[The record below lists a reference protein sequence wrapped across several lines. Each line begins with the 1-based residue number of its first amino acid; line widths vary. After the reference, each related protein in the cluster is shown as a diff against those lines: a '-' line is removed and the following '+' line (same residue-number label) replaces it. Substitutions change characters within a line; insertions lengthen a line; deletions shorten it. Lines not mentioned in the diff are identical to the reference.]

1 MTLTVHFLTY
11 LFCGTWSLTAVWAEG
26 RLAEADWQQD
36 GMRATQFRARAWPG
50 LREDS
55 YWDAWR
61 QTLQGLLFKN
71 FATCFRHCASCKL
84 FKVFL
89 FLSKDPED
97 FKPAR
102 SKRFLF
108 ETNSSRSTHLTR
120 CASPWQR
127 SSSSTTVDFG
137 SFQKELQKWFYK
149 GSVCFVWFCAVLK
162 WGSTLSPL
170 GRLCFCVRWFVYL

>member
-1 MTLTVHFLTY
+1 VVLD
-11 LFCGTWSLTAVWAEG
+11 
-26 RLAEADWQQD
+26 RWQPSERKGDLPKQIGNKTECALLSFVLELGQD
-36 GMRATQFRARAWPG
+36 YEKIRIETP
-50 LREDS
+50 EDK
-55 YWDAWR
+55 
-61 QTLQGLLFKN
+61 LFKVS
-71 FATCFRHCASCKL
+71 FSRTSTSFRHCASCKL